1 MSTEQAQTS
10 TAGGQSVLTD
20 GLGGTLFSTD
30 AWLNEPLKDG
40 TPRHKRL
47 CFLITAN
54 GGLQVRGWGVLSFGD
69 GHQRGLEQ
77 DDALELMQWSAF
89 MDGLE
94 AAGVEVLTAL
104 RPYFESYQAELVTPN
119 SE

>member
-1 MSTEQAQTS
+1 M
-10 TAGGQSVLTD
+10 
-20 GLGGTLFSTD
+20 
-30 AWLNEPLKDG
+30 KDG
-40 TPRHKRL
+40 TARHRRL

-54 GGLQVRGWGVLSFGD
+54 GGLQVHQWGFLSFGD

-94 AAGVEVLTAL
+94 AAGVEILDAL
-104 RPYFESYQAELVTPN
+104 RPYFEAYQTEFVTPN
-119 SE
+119 AGIHRAAEGRPVQ